1 MKVRFVV
8 TLAAICFALSAFA
21 DEAPTAASP
30 TQDAVLVDSD
40 GPTGHQ
46 ALKDHHAKRCKKRH
60 PKNSDEASPKIA
72 PTSSSVPDGNG
83 ILRHPTKRA
92 PATITTRLTAPTE
105 PRLTFQL
112 WNYYAPSLNEKGG
125 GAENIKPK
133 SAR

>member
-46 ALKDHHAKRCKKRH
+46 ALK
-60 PKNSDEASPKIA
+60 ESP
-72 PTSSSVPDGNG
+72 
-83 ILRHPTKRA
+83 R
-92 PATITTRLTAPTE
+92 
-105 PRLTFQL
+105 
-112 WNYYAPSLNEKGG
+112 
-125 GAENIKPK
+125 
-133 SAR
+133 

>member
-60 PKNSDEASPKIA
+60 PKTSDEASPKIA
-72 PTSSSVPDGNG
+72 PTSSSVPDEKRDPKTSDEASAGNDNNAANSPHRAEAYFP
-83 ILRHPTKRA
+83 ILELLRTV
-92 PATITTRLTAPTE
+92 LE
-105 PRLTFQL
+105 
-112 WNYYAPSLNEKGG
+112 
-125 GAENIKPK
+125 
-133 SAR
+133 